1 MQEKKLKM
9 DRKGYENYQSKI
21 EKLELELAEV
31 RKYKGEVAIFQGDTW
46 HDNPDLDYTE
56 AKEKR
61 LMFRIAKMKNNL
73 NNIEI
78 IERSS
83 NSSVVSIGDTLRIMI
98 DDGILIEELI
108 IELVSDISDISD
120 DVNLVSVNSILGQ
133 AILNLEVGET
143 TEYTAL
149 NSIIR
154 VKILEKIK

>member
-9 DRKGYENYQSKI
+9 DWKGYENYQSKI

-78 IERSS
+78 IEKSS

-133 AILNLEVGET
+133 AILNLEIGET

>member
-78 IERSS
+78 IEKSS
-83 NSSVVSIGDTLRIMI
+83 NSNVVCIGDTLKIII

-108 IELVSDISDISD
+108 IELVSDVSDISD
-120 DVNLVSVNSILGQ
+120 DVNQVSVNSLLGQ
-133 AILNLEVGET
+133 AILNVEVGET

-149 NSIIR
+149 NSIIK
-154 VKILEKIK
+154 VKILEKIN

>member
-78 IERSS
+78 IEKSS

-133 AILNLEVGET
+133 AILNLEIGET

>member
-46 HDNPDLDYTE
+46 HDNPNLDYTE

-78 IERSS
+78 IEKSS

-133 AILNLEVGET
+133 AILNLEIGET